1 MDGGALRQL
10 QVDSIELQGGDRR
23 VDLQP
28 GVNVV
33 LGPMAS
39 GKSTF
44 VKLMRALFTSVPSD
58 LPPEAQQL
66 PSLRATCH
74 IGGAPWNI
82 LRRLTTTDTSLVEI
96 VGATDT
102 ILAPARRATGAHPET
117 FSDWLL
123 TALDLPKISVPA
135 APSRP
140 ESEPTPVTF
149 ADFFNYCVLRGDEID
164 SSVFGHRDP
173 FRDIKRKYVFEI
185 AYGLFDSS
193 QAELQTDLR
202 AIEAELTFLR
212 GEAAAATRIFVGT
225 ELESIETVRV
235 AREERLGRLQ
245 YLVAQEVSVS
255 HDARTTPIDTEL
267 RSTAQRLS
275 DELASTRARLA
286 DGRAQLADL
295 SALVDQLRSQGARLT
310 RAAAAGEALVDFE
323 FIICP
328 RCGNPVTDGRSD
340 GENCLLCLQVP
351 PPSPHPDELRKE
363 RDRIEEQIVDTLDL
377 IDGRRSEI
385 DDMRQA
391 VERLETERALVG
403 ARLDE
408 AMGAF
413 VSDRQSEIAE
423 MASERSRIEAE
434 ISKYDQYLVILQR
447 AEDAGSRI
455 AQLSERRLAIR
466 QELDDASKRLRIG
479 QSNVGALEERFYEYL
494 QRLRIPTFDLPLSA
508 AINMN
513 TYLPVVS
520 GRPFETLSS
529 QGLQVLVNVA
539 HALAHHTVAI
549 DRDLPLPGMLI
560 IDGASSNVGTEGY
573 DAERLEDMYEL
584 LADVGE
590 AYGDQLQIIIVD
602 NHIPSRGQD
611 WVRLTL
617 SEDDRL
623 IHFPS
628 GKSQPSAA

>member
-1 MDGGALRQL
+1 MRQL
-10 QVDSIELQGGDRR
+10 QVDSIELVGGDRR
-23 VDLQP
+23 IEFQP

-33 LGPMAS
+33 LGPISS
-39 GKSTF
+39 GKSTL
-44 VKLMRALFTSVPSD
+44 VKLMRALFASVPSD
-58 LPPEAQQL
+58 LAPEAQQL

-74 IGGAPWNI
+74 IAGASWNI

-96 VGATDT
+96 VGPNET
-102 ILAPARRATGAHPET
+102 ILAPARRATTAHPDT

-123 TALDLPKISVPA
+123 TTLDLPKISVPA

-185 AYGLFDSS
+185 AYGLYDSS
-193 QAELQTDLR
+193 QAELQTELR
-202 AIEAELTFLR
+202 AIETELTFLR
-212 GEAAAATRIFVGT
+212 GEAAAATRIFAGT
-225 ELESIETVRV
+225 ELESIEAVRV
-235 AREERLGRLQ
+235 AREERLGQLQ
-245 YLVAQEVSVS
+245 NLVAQEVSLS
-255 HDARTTPIDTEL
+255 HDARATPIDEQL
-267 RSTAQRLS
+267 RTTVQRLS
-275 DELASTRARLA
+275 DELASARARLA

-295 SALVDQLRSQGARLT
+295 SALVEQLRSQEARLT

-328 RCGNPVTDGRSD
+328 RCGSSVTDSRSD
-340 GENCLLCLQVP
+340 GENCMLCLQVP

-377 IDGRRSEI
+377 IEGRKSEI
-385 DDMRQA
+385 NELGMA
-391 VERLETERALVG
+391 VTTLENERVLVG
-403 ARLDE
+403 RRLDE

-413 VSDRQSEIAE
+413 VSDRQVQIAE
-423 MASERSRIEAE
+423 IASERSRIEAE
-434 ISKYDQYLVILQR
+434 ISKYVQYLMILQR
-447 AEDAGSRI
+447 AEDAGNRI
-455 AQLSERRLAIR
+455 VRLNDRRLAIR
-466 QELDDASKRLRIG
+466 QELDDSSRRLRIG
-479 QSNVGALEERFYEYL
+479 QSNVGALEQRFYEYL
-494 QRLRIPTFDLPLSA
+494 QRLRIPTFDVPLSG

-513 TYLPVVS
+513 TYMPVVS

-529 QGLQVLVNVA
+529 QGLLVLVNVA

-573 DAERLEDMYEL
+573 DAERLEDMYDL
-584 LADVGE
+584 LAEVGE

-602 NHIPSRGQD
+602 NHIPPRGQD

-623 IHFPS
+623 VRLPS
-628 GKSQPSAA
+628 EQSHSSAA